1 LENVVAPSKFADEKN
16 LTGRDPFSIRLH
28 EICSFGPSNWNFR
41 QLAQGRWTGIEFCK
55 NNRESMFL
63 SKLLSHMRQRKI
75 QIDTLIEQI
84 SADKGLNSTDTNDRT
99 KAFDILGQ
107 SLVNHMLG
115 MVDKGQAKLAED
127 LTSEKDLV
135 RQLQEQVKQL
145 VDAQKAPDAPD
156 QQLDHGVGTDLA
168 YSTNLK
174 DFVEH
179 LEGMPGSLLLKK
191 VGPM

>member
-1 LENVVAPSKFADEKN
+1 
-16 LTGRDPFSIRLH
+16 
-28 EICSFGPSNWNFR
+28 
-41 QLAQGRWTGIEFCK
+41 
-55 NNRESMFL
+55 
-63 SKLLSHMRQRKI
+63 
-75 QIDTLIEQI
+75 
-84 SADKGLNSTDTNDRT
+84 
-99 KAFDILGQ
+99 
-107 SLVNHMLG
+107 MLG

-127 LTSEKDLV
+127 LTTEKDLV

-191 VGPM
+191 VGPMEVTEKAVTTWFKTMKLSSAKRTRVNKASEHFRALAERVPGAVKTQMTGLCAKFGLSTTKLGSMNAKPAIDILIMATYLME